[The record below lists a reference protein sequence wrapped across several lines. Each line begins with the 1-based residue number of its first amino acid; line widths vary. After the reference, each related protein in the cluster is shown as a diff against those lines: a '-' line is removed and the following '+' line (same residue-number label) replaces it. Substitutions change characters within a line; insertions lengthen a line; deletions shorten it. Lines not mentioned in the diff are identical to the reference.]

1 MSSDK
6 EPSTSTGVK
15 RKKYL
20 QYYRKEWE
28 EEFPGWLQDSRKGE
42 SYAYCKSCNKDINI
56 TSGKDAIKKHSSSQA
71 HSISSKN
78 IKSQPKI
85 LSFTVTKTQTSDI
98 LIKQGNFFL
107 VIYFT
112 TYIFILFCFLLIGL
126 KKQCI

>member
-1 MSSDK
+1 MSSDE